1 MKNHIPNIMFIEINA
16 NKWNPKYGKT
26 NRFRY
31 FCHKTTLH
39 LGANPPSNFA
49 ICVTCNLILN
59 VSYVLHIKN
68 LLYLWYG
75 IRIKTFL
82 DKYDDM
88 KHSNI
93 NKGFQF
99 IFIGFSFRNF
109 SFHCFCKHMWQNT
122 NEFIMKRT
130 KRASMLVY
138 LCNHVYNKTKI
149 KVIFIRDIYWI
160 SEPVYGRKTLS
171 TRVERI
177 IFLTIIFNIEH
188 WAIIKSSMPQW

>member
-1 MKNHIPNIMFIEINA
+1 MIKRFVTQMKNHKPNIMFIEINA
-16 NKWNPKYGKT
+16 NKWNPKSGKT
-26 NRFRY
+26 NICRY
-31 FCHKTTLH
+31 FCQKITLH
-39 LGANPPSNFA
+39 LGVNPPSKFA

-59 VSYVLHIKN
+59 VSHVLHIKIFGTSYATLN
-68 LLYLWYG
+68 RL
-75 IRIKTFL
+75 IKYKFL
-82 DKYDDM
+82 HKHVDM

-130 KRASMLVY
+130 KRASVW
-138 LCNHVYNKTKI
+138 VYNTSKI

-160 SEPVYGRKTLS
+160 
-171 TRVERI
+171 
-177 IFLTIIFNIEH
+177 
-188 WAIIKSSMPQW
+188 